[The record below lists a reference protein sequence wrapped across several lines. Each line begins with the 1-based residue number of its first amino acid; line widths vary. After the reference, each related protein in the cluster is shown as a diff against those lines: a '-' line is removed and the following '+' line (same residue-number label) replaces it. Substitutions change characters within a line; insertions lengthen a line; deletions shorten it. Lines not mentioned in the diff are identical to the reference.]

1 MRGPSL
7 QITTV
12 ISAALHLT
20 FFLLAALILRHSR
33 NVIMPS
39 PYEVSLV
46 GPTSTSG
53 GAVREEISGK
63 SEPTPKMAAPEM
75 KTSKP
80 VKETKAD
87 EKRLDEQLSALKAKK
102 KIHEIDAL
110 RRKVASISGSQGKS
124 SPKNTVRGTGAGSSQ
139 GAATY
144 MDKIVG
150 EIKAGWVY
158 PDWAEKDLLMIINVK
173 IQRDGTIQVLEVEKK
188 SGNPLFDRSV
198 QQAIIKA
205 SPVTPPT
212 NEMEIGLRF
221 YP

>member
-1 MRGPSL
+1 MKKR
-7 QITTV
+7 
-12 ISAALHLT
+12 
-20 FFLLAALILRHSR
+20 
-33 NVIMPS
+33 
-39 PYEVSLV
+39 
-46 GPTSTSG
+46 GPTSSTQ
-53 GAVREEISGK
+53 GAVEEISERA
-63 SEPTPKMAAPEM
+63 SHSKMAAPSR
-75 KTSKP
+75 TSKP
-80 VKETKAD
+80 IKTRPMAAGRE
-87 EKRLDEQLSALKAKK
+87 LSALKAKK
-102 KIHEIDAL
+102 KMHEIVDL

-198 QQAIIKA
+198 QQAIIA
-205 SPVTPPT
+205 SLSLHRPA
-212 NEMEIGLRF
+212 RWRSA
-221 YP
+221 